1 MHLIQLNLSSW
12 RAEVMNAATHTQG
25 IDSFITQ
32 LAGTGVRIREVKPGA
47 WLAVPK
53 DWAYL
58 ASKPWQALKA
68 GPGQGIGQTPAEA
81 AALLA
86 LAVGTAGPIK
96 PTKRDTATHWLKAQL
111 ANSMVVTVPWLKA
124 QAQAD
129 GVSVHALDRAARA
142 LGVKREKAGMDGPWL
157 WFLA

>member
-1 MHLIQLNLSSW
+1 
-12 RAEVMNAATHTQG
+12 MNAATHTQG

-32 LAGTGVRIREVKPGA
+32 LAGTSVQIREVKPGV
-47 WLAVPK
+47 WVAVPK
-53 DWAYL
+53 DRAYI

-68 GPGQGIGQTPAEA
+68 GPCQGIGQTPAEA

-96 PTKRDTATHWLKAQL
+96 PTKQAAATHWLKIQL
-111 ANSMVVTVPWLKA
+111 ANGMVITTPWLRT
-124 QAQAD
+124 QAEAD
-129 GVSVHALDRAARA
+129 GISMHALDRAARA